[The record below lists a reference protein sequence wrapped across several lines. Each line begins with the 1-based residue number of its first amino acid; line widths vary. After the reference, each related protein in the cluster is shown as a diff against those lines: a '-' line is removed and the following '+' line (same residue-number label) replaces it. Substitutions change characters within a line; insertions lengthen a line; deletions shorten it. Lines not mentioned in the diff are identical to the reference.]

1 VKDTFFTNKYLV
13 VPVLLALFIFS
24 IDKLAGLNFVRKYT
38 ETRIEYSFYNEKIA
52 LLKQL
57 QGYQQNRKS
66 EDKLLVLFG
75 TSHMGEFSN
84 QYISEKYPHITTYN
98 FSAPLAPPS
107 FLYFY
112 LEQILDAGIQI
123 DYAILEGTPEGFQD
137 SANRYAIKFSYSPS
151 FIWKYKTV
159 FSKTELETF
168 TTSTLFSSIRY
179 PVRFNSII
187 EKIRKPNARK
197 QLEFMQD
204 VVRQTT
210 IKNNGGIPN
219 TNLYEVPAQF
229 FERESL
235 IYFNQAFSPYKESG
249 TQKFFFHRFV
259 QLCKEKNIKL
269 LIYKPVVSEQFQTLL
284 EKSNFYKTWT
294 DNLYKMAED
303 KNHVLDF
310 SNELQCKKF
319 LDVHHLSGGCYP
331 ELTDK
336 MLERLKLNR

>member
-1 VKDTFFTNKYLV
+1 VKDTFFTNKYLF
-13 VPVLLALFIFS
+13 VPVLFSLLIFS

-52 LLKQL
+52 LLEQL
-57 QGYQQNRKS
+57 QKYQKNRKP

-112 LEQILDAGIQI
+112 LEQILEANIQI

-151 FIWKYKTV
+151 FVWKYSSV

-168 TTSTLFSSIRY
+168 TSSMLFSSIKY
-179 PVRFNSII
+179 PVRFASII
-187 EKIRKPNARK
+187 EKIRKPNSRK
-197 QLEFMQD
+197 QLEYMQD
-204 VVRQTT
+204 VVRKTT

-219 TNLYEVPAQF
+219 ANLYEVPIQF
-229 FERESL
+229 FEREAL
-235 IYFNQAFSPYKESG
+235 VYFNQAFSPYRESG
-249 TQKFFFHRFV
+249 TQKFFFNRFINV
-259 QLCKEKNIKL
+259 CKDKNIKL
-269 LIYKPVVSEQFQTLL
+269 LIYKPVVSEQFQALL
-284 EKSNFYKTWT
+284 DKSSFYKTWT
-294 DNLYKMAED
+294 DNLYKMAAGKTD
-303 KNHVLDF
+303 VLDF
-310 SNELQCKKF
+310 SNQLQCKKF

-336 MLERLKLNR
+336 ILDRLILK